1 MKPANIRI
9 VSWGEKGSEGREL
22 AAIESIR
29 TSKPLWDIA
38 RGREFEVTIDK
49 PTVLG
54 ATDAD
59 GDPCIL
65 KVVEVSHSPHMCPS
79 CEGMTVSRS
88 LASPSCPSAAAAK
101 NPQASRAPAPQD
113 TQQPPTL
120 AGRAIMLQTQSG
132 SQIAT
137 PDACLVTYSFY
148 AGQAAVLFRAEHQL
162 EQGGEG
168 RQGRK
173 DRAGL
178 LSRGKGADLSLL
190 RVRRPGA

>member
-1 MKPANIRI
+1 MHPLQAELGWKKPAKIRN

-38 RGREFEVTIDK
+38 RGHEFEVTIDK

-65 KVVEVSHSPHMCPS
+65 KVVEVSHPLHMCPS
-79 CEGMTVSRS
+79 REGIILSRS
-88 LASPSCPSAAAAK
+88 LASPSCVLAAAAK
-101 NPQASRAPAPQD
+101 DSQATTAPATQD

-120 AGRAIMLQTQSG
+120 AGKMPQAQSE
-132 SQIAT
+132 SRLRLLM
-137 PDACLVTYSFY
+137 P
-148 AGQAAVLFRAEHQL
+148 VL
-162 EQGGEG
+162 
-168 RQGRK
+168 
-173 DRAGL
+173 
-178 LSRGKGADLSLL
+178 
-190 RVRRPGA
+190 